1 MQIKT
6 IMGYYLIPVKMAII
20 KTLQPINAGEGV
32 TSKEPSYSVA
42 ENVSWWPL
50 WKTIWMFLKKQKL
63 ELPYDRSHTAS
74 HISSNNPNL

>member
-32 TSKEPSYSVA
+32 TSKEPYYSVA

-50 WKTIWMFLKKQKL
+50 
-63 ELPYDRSHTAS
+63 
-74 HISSNNPNL
+74 